1 MRLPI
6 SCAPT
11 TIMFLPNVAPAV
23 HESIVSSL
31 QSYVGAMAHLNMIQR
46 VISTLALLSSLSEV
60 TATYGTSK
68 VTLPGY
74 GSFVGTTVSQT
85 LTKKPL
91 PAPVD
96 AWLGIDYASQ
106 PTGEARFAPVGPPE
120 PFSGLRNASQYGL
133 SCHQDPLGIT
143 YEMNEACLSMNVFR
157 PQNVSAQEK
166 LPVLVWIHG
175 VCSAS

>member
-1 MRLPI
+1 
-6 SCAPT
+6 
-11 TIMFLPNVAPAV
+11 MFLPDIVPAL
-23 HESIVSSL
+23 HESTVPSL
-31 QSYVGAMAHLNMIQR
+31 QSYVGAIGHSNMVQR
-46 VISTLALLSSLSEV
+46 VISVLAVVTSLSGV
-60 TATYGTSK
+60 TATYGTSE

-106 PTGEARFAPVGPPE
+106 PTGEVRFAPVGSPK
-120 PFSGLRNASQYGL
+120 PFSGLKNASQYGF
-133 SCHQDPLGIT
+133 SCHQDPRDIT

-157 PQNVSAQEK
+157 PQNVSVEEK

-175 VCSAS
+175 VSCAC